1 MKGIVRMMMFL
12 ALAMVGFASIAF
24 AASTVGSPPSTV
36 AVDWSKLL
44 GDPAILGAVIAPAIS
59 SLFTMPITQFIKD
72 YFKWDGKQAELLNGA
87 LNTLVLAVL
96 PFIAGVY
103 TFTLEGLLYAAL
115 MALLGF
121 AADKG
126 IWKTGKALSGADS
139 PPIGAG
145 Q

>member
-1 MKGIVRMMMFL
+1 MFKKILMLFSVVGL
-12 ALAMVGFASIAF
+12 AFGVFGTMVF
-24 AASTVGSPPSTV
+24 AAVV
-36 AVDWSKLL
+36 APVATPQIADWGKLL
-44 GDPAILGAVIAPAIS
+44 SDPAILGAVIAPTIS
-59 SLFTMPITQFIKD
+59 SLFTMPLTQFIKD
-72 YFKWDGKQAELLNGA
+72 YFEWDGKQAELLNGA

-96 PFIAGVY
+96 PFISGVY